1 MNFFDD
7 LLNLF
12 FPRVCCTCENTLVKN
27 EELICF
33 RCRSELP
40 KVKYLN
46 LKENELKERFVGK
59 LPIEYAIASL
69 NFLKSGITQKLLHEF
84 KYNNKT
90 EIGELFGRQ
99 IGGMLI
105 EQKVVKQIDLIL
117 PVPLHPKKQRKRGY
131 NQSHYFAK
139 GISEITGIPTSF
151 DILKRI
157 KHSKSQTSKT
167 REMRWKSVEDAFSVS
182 GNAQLQDQHILL
194 VDDVVT
200 TGATIEACG
209 NSLFGA
215 RIARLSIATL
225 AIAK

>member
-1 MNFFDD
+1 M
-7 LLNLF
+7 
-12 FPRVCCTCENTLVKN
+12 LVKN

-46 LKENELKERFVGK
+46 LKENELKERFEGK

-84 KYNNKT
+84 KYNHKT

-99 IGGMLI
+99 VGGMLM
-105 EQKVVKQIDLIL
+105 EQTLVERIDLIL
-117 PVPLHPKKQRKRGY
+117 PVPLHPKKERKRGY
-131 NQSHYFAK
+131 NQSHYFAL
-139 GISEITGIPTSF
+139 GISEITGIPANF
-151 DILKRI
+151 DLLRRI

-167 REMRWKSVEDAFSVS
+167 REMRWKSVEDAFSVT
-182 GNAQLQDQHILL
+182 GNAQLKERHILL

-209 NSLFGA
+209 NSLFAAG
-215 RIARLSIATL
+215 IAKLSIATL

>member
-1 MNFFDD
+1 MDFFDD
-7 LLNLF
+7 LLHLF
-12 FPRVCCTCENTLVKN
+12 FPRVCCSCANTLVKN

-33 RCRSELP
+33 ACRSKLP
-40 KVKYLN
+40 KVKYEN
-46 LKENELKERFVGK
+46 LKANELKERFDGK
-59 LPIEYAIASL
+59 LPVAYAIASL

-99 IGGMLI
+99 IGAMLM
-105 EQKVVKQIDLIL
+105 QHQVVEQIDVIL
-117 PVPLHPKKQRKRGY
+117 PVPLHPQKERRRGY

-139 GISEITGIPTSF
+139 GISEITSTPMRF

-157 KHSKSQTSKT
+157 ENSKSQTSKT
-167 REMRWKSVEDAFSVS
+167 REMRWKSVENAFAVAA
-182 GNAQLQDQHILL
+182 NALLEEQHILL

-209 NSLFGA
+209 NKLLSAGAAKISL
-215 RIARLSIATL
+215 ATL

>member
-1 MNFFDD
+1 M
-7 LLNLF
+7 
-12 FPRVCCTCENTLVKN
+12 
-27 EELICF
+27 
-33 RCRSELP
+33 
-40 KVKYLN
+40 
-46 LKENELKERFVGK
+46 ENELKERFEGK

-84 KYNNKT
+84 KYNHKT

-99 IGGMLI
+99 IGGMLM
-105 EQKVVKQIDLIL
+105 EQKVVEQIDLIL
-117 PVPLHPKKQRKRGY
+117 PVPLHPKKERKRGY

-139 GISEITGIPTSF
+139 GISEITGIPTRF

-167 REMRWKSVEDAFSVS
+167 REMRWKSVEEAFSVIKK
-182 GNAQLQDQHILL
+182 AQLKERHILL

-209 NSLFGA
+209 IKLLSAGAAKLSLG
-215 RIARLSIATL
+215 TL